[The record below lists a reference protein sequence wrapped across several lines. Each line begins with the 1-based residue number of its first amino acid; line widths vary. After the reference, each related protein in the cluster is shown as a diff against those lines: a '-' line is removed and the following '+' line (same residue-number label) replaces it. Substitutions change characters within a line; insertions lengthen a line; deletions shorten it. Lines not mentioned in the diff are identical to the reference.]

1 MLNLNVHS
9 AFDFLNSNITLDRLF
24 STLKKDGQTAAAVTD
39 LNRMHAVYRFMAAA
53 PAHNIKAVPGMEI
66 IIEDGMNGVPL
77 VLLAK
82 NRQGYLEL
90 VRLSAMLSYKNLSRT
105 PLAFAA
111 ENIHQCI
118 AIGKTEQSLEILSQL
133 AADEDDKYTAHDVK
147 NGDHR
152 YEKVYLKAAH
162 YVKPDERGALKVL
175 NAIRDNVKL
184 DIVSVG
190 NMYGDDCIQT
200 SDMIPK
206 EAEIYLKNNQAVLDK
221 CNVPLPSVQHTL
233 PVFDNPDKISSKD
246 YLMKQLKDK
255 FKRFEDRPD
264 AAEYLKRL
272 NYEYGIITDMGF
284 EDYFLIVA
292 DVVNYAKSNG
302 IYVGPGRGSSSASLV
317 SYLLNITEIDPLE
330 HHLLFERFLNPERVN
345 MPDIDI
351 DFEDSRRDEVVEYLI
366 EKYGDMRVANIITY
380 GTLSAKM
387 AARDVG
393 RVFGFTD
400 DELKMISNLV
410 PDEAGASLE
419 DAFSSKQFN
428 TLLEADSKYKAFKD
442 ITLKIEGLPR
452 HTSTHAAGLLLSSET
467 LTKNVPVI
475 FSEGHVMSQWPMKD
489 VEAAGLLKIDLLG
502 LKNLSLIRYMVSSIH
517 RTDKSF
523 SLNSIQEDPRVYKM
537 LSKGLTLGI
546 FQLES
551 AGIRRVIENF
561 KPESLKDLAAVLA
574 LYRPG
579 PMKEIDNFIYR
590 KEHPETIKY
599 PHEDLEDI
607 LKETFG
613 VIVYQEQIMQIAGK
627 IAGFSYGEA
636 DILRRA
642 MGKKDRAALTN
653 ERTHFIDGA
662 VKQKYSTQ
670 LAEDIFDLIME
681 FADYGFV
688 KSHAVAYGQ
697 VAYTMAYIKLHYPE
711 YFYAVILTHHRSNDE
726 KISQLLSEL
735 KVMRIQL
742 QPPDINQSLWQNT
755 KDEGILLG
763 FSMISGISKPL
774 YEAIVNAKKAEGPF
788 KDIFDLTARTDFK
801 FNEKILRNLIMSGAL
816 DSFEE
821 NRKTML
827 QTIPDVLSTVSD
839 GYQHDSFLS
848 SLGFNLKKEY
858 HYAEEMSGLEKI
870 EGEKEA
876 LGFYISTH
884 PVLLKHQ
891 ALEFIPFS
899 LIHHKRK
906 YGKYLL
912 CIEDYRTIKVK
923 KTGQNMAFLTLTD
936 GHSTIDG
943 VLFAKEYFKY
953 HPLLQHSLVAASA
966 TYGMRQGK
974 PQLVIDELYSLDD
987 YVQNYVK
994 KTRKIY
1000 IRDVD
1005 IKEISELLSSD
1016 GVPIHDFNTG
1026 DVAGYIKT
1034 SNIEP
1039 LISKIHYENIRLIV

>member
-9 AFDFLNSNITLDRLF
+9 SFDFLNSNITLERLCDRLK
-24 STLKKDGQTAAAVTD
+24 SDGQNAVAVTD
-39 LNRMHAVYRFMAAA
+39 LNRMHAVYRLMALA
-53 PAHNIKAVPGMEI
+53 PEYGIKPVPGMEV

-82 NRQGYLEL
+82 NHQGYLEL
-90 VRLSAMLSYKNLSRT
+90 VRTSAMLSYRSLTRT
-105 PLAFAA
+105 PLKFVQDTVK
-111 ENIHQCI
+111 NCI
-118 AIGKTEQSLEILSQL
+118 AIGKTSDAPDIL
-133 AADEDDKYTAHDVK
+133 AALNIPEDDKYLSHDTD
-147 NGDHR
+147 GA
-152 YEKVYLKAAH
+152 YEKVFIKAAH
-162 YVKPDERGALKVL
+162 YVNPDERGSLKVL
-175 NAIRDNVKL
+175 NAIRDNQKL
-184 DIVSVG
+184 SIDSVQ
-190 NMYGDDCIQT
+190 NLHGDACIQT
-200 SDMIPK
+200 RNMVPESALEYLSNN
-206 EAEIYLKNNQAVLDK
+206 EAVINK
-221 CNVPLPSVQHTL
+221 CSVPVPSVQHTL
-233 PVFDNPDKISSKD
+233 PKFKNPENISSKD
-246 YLMKQLKDK
+246 YLWQLLMERIEARQFNAPADYMERLK
-255 FKRFEDRPD
+255 F
-264 AAEYLKRL
+264 
-272 NYEYGIITDMGF
+272 EYGIITNMGF
-284 EDYFLIVA
+284 EDYFLIVQ
-292 DVVNYAKSNG
+292 DLVNYAKSSG

-317 SYLLNITEIDPLE
+317 SYLLNITEVDPLE
-330 HHLLFERFLNPERVN
+330 YNLLFERFLNPERIS

-366 EKYGDMRVANIITY
+366 KQYGDMQVANIITY

-400 DELKMISNLV
+400 DELKLLSNLV
-410 PDEAGASLE
+410 PDEVNATLS
-419 DAFSSKQFN
+419 DAFNTKRFK
-428 TLLEADSKYKAFKD
+428 TLLEADDKYKTFMD

-467 LTKNVPVI
+467 LTNSVPVI
-475 FSEGHVMSQWPMKD
+475 FSEDHVMSQWPMKD

-502 LKNLSLIRYMVSSIH
+502 LKNLSLIRYMVQSI
-517 RTDKSF
+517 RRIDKSF
-523 SLNSIQEDPRVYKM
+523 SLERITEDKRVYKM

-551 AGIRRVIENF
+551 AGIRRVIEKF
-561 KPESLKDLAAVLA
+561 EPESLKDLAAVLA

-590 KEHPETIKY
+590 KEHPETIRY
-599 PHEDLEDI
+599 PHPDLEGI

-653 ERTHFIDGA
+653 ERQHFIDGA
-662 VKQKYSTQ
+662 VKKNYTAE
-670 LAEDIFDLIME
+670 LAENIFDLIME

-688 KSHAVAYGQ
+688 KSHAVAYGK
-697 VAYTMAYIKLHYPE
+697 VAYTMAFMKLHYPAH
-711 YFYAVILTHHRSNDE
+711 FYAVILTHHRSNDE

-735 KVMRIQL
+735 KMMRIPL
-742 QPPDINQSLWQNT
+742 RAPDINTSVWQNSQ
-755 KDEGILLG
+755 DEGIRLG
-763 FSMISGISKPL
+763 FSMVNNVSKPL
-774 YEAIVNAKKAEGPF
+774 YDAIIEARKLEGPF
-788 KDIFDLTARTDFK
+788 KDIYDLVSRTDFK
-801 FNEKILRNLIMSGAL
+801 FNEKILRSLIISGAL
-816 DSFEE
+816 DSFKE

-827 QTIPDVLSTVSD
+827 QTIPDILSTVSD

-858 HYAEEMSGLEKI
+858 RHADEMDGTDRI

-891 ALEFIPFS
+891 ELEFIPFS

-906 YGKYLL
+906 HGTYLL
-912 CIEDYRTIKVK
+912 HIEDFRTIKVK
-923 KTGQNMAFLTLTD
+923 KTGQNMAFLTLSD
-936 GHSTIDG
+936 GHSNIDG

-953 HPLLQHSLVAASA
+953 HPMLKESIVAAEA
-966 TYGMRQGK
+966 TYGMREGR
-974 PQLVIDELYSLDD
+974 PQLVIDRLYKPED
-987 YVQNYVK
+987 YVSAYIE
-994 KTRKIY
+994 KTQKIY

-1005 IKEISELLSSD
+1005 IDEIYELLSDS
-1016 GVPIHDFNTG
+1016 GVPVHDFNTKQI
-1026 DVAGYIKT
+1026 AGFIKISEIGT
-1034 SNIEP
+1034 
-1039 LISKIHYENIRLIV
+1039 LISKIHVENIRLIV

>member
-9 AFDFLNSNITLDRLF
+9 SFDFLNSNITLERLCEK
-24 STLKKDGQTAAAVTD
+24 LKSDGQHAVAVTD
-39 LNRMHAVYRFMAAA
+39 LNRMHAVYRLMALASEYD
-53 PAHNIKAVPGMEI
+53 IKAVPGMEI

-90 VRLSAMLSYKNLSRT
+90 VRTSAMLSYRSLTRTSLKFAEDNIKN
-105 PLAFAA
+105 
-111 ENIHQCI
+111 CI
-118 AIGKTEQSLEILSQL
+118 AIGKTADAPAILSGL
-133 AADEDDKYTAHDVK
+133 NIAEEDKYLSHDTD
-147 NGDHR
+147 GD
-152 YEKVYLKAAH
+152 YGKVFMKAAH
-162 YVKPDERGALKVL
+162 YVNSNERGSLKVL
-175 NAIRDNVKL
+175 NAIRDNQKL
-184 DIVSVG
+184 SIDSVQ
-190 NMYGDDCIQT
+190 NLHGDACLQT
-200 SDMIPK
+200 HDTVPEDARM
-206 EAEIYLKNNQAVLDK
+206 YLKNNEEIINK
-221 CNVPLPSVQHTL
+221 CNVPIPSVQHTL
-233 PVFDNPDKISSKD
+233 PKFKNPEDISSRDYLWQLLMERFEERNFNVPDK
-246 YLMKQLKDK
+246 YLERLK
-255 FKRFEDRPD
+255 FEYD
-264 AAEYLKRL
+264 
-272 NYEYGIITDMGF
+272 IITNMGF
-284 EDYFLIVA
+284 EDYFLIVQ
-292 DVVNYAKSNG
+292 DLVNYAKSNG

-317 SYLLNITEIDPLE
+317 SFLLNITEVDPLE
-330 HHLLFERFLNPERVN
+330 YNLLFERFLNPERVS

-351 DFEDSRRDEVVEYLI
+351 DFEDSRRDEVVVYLI
-366 EKYGDMRVANIITY
+366 KQYGDMQVANIITY

-393 RVFGFTD
+393 RVFGFSD
-400 DELKMISNLV
+400 DELKLLSNLV
-410 PDEAGASLE
+410 PDEPNASLS
-419 DAFSSKQFN
+419 DAFESRRFN
-428 TLLEADSKYKAFKD
+428 TLLEADDKYKTFMD

-467 LTKNVPVI
+467 LTNSVPVI

-502 LKNLSLIRYMVSSIH
+502 LKNLSLIRYMVQSI
-517 RTDKSF
+517 RRIDKGF
-523 SLNSIQEDPRVYKM
+523 SLDRITEDKRVYKM

-561 KPESLKDLAAVLA
+561 KPGSLKDLAAVLA

-590 KEHPETIKY
+590 KEHPETIEY
-599 PHEDLEDI
+599 PHPDLAEI
-607 LKETFG
+607 LEETFG

-653 ERTHFIDGA
+653 ERQHFIDGA
-662 VKQKYSTQ
+662 VKKNYTAE
-670 LAEDIFDLIME
+670 LAENIFDLIME

-688 KSHAVAYGQ
+688 KSHAVAYGK
-697 VAYTMAYIKLHYPE
+697 VAYTMAYMKLHFPE
-711 YFYAVILTHHRSNDE
+711 HFYAVILTHHRSNDE
-726 KISQLLSEL
+726 KISQLLNEL
-735 KVMRIQL
+735 KMMRIQL
-742 QPPDINQSLWQNT
+742 HPPDINTSVWQNSQG
-755 KDEGILLG
+755 DGIRLG
-763 FSMISGISKPL
+763 FSMVNGVSKPL
-774 YEAIVNAKKAEGPF
+774 YDAIAAARKQEGPF
-788 KDIFDLTARTDFK
+788 QDIYDLVSRTDFK
-801 FNEKILRNLIMSGAL
+801 FNEKILRNLIISGAL
-816 DSFEE
+816 DSFKE

-827 QTIPDVLSTVSD
+827 QTIPDTLSTVSD

-858 HYAEEMSGLEKI
+858 RYADEMDGTEMI

-891 ALEFIPFS
+891 ELEFIPFS

-906 YGKYLL
+906 HGTYLL
-912 CIEDYRTIKVK
+912 HIEDFRTIKVK

-936 GHSTIDG
+936 GHSNVDG

-953 HPLLQHSLVAASA
+953 HPLLKESIVAAEA

-974 PQLVIDELYSLDD
+974 PQLVIDRLYKPED
-987 YVQNYVK
+987 YVSTYIE

-1000 IRDVD
+1000 IRDVNID
-1005 IKEISELLSSD
+1005 EISELLSEH

-1026 DVAGYIKT
+1026 QVVGYIKI
-1034 SNIEP
+1034 SEIRA
-1039 LISKIHYENIRLIV
+1039 LISKIHFENIRLIV

>member
-9 AFDFLNSNITLDRLF
+9 SFDFLNSNITLERLCGK
-24 STLKKDGQTAAAVTD
+24 LKSDGQRAVAVTD
-39 LNRMHAVYRFMAAA
+39 LNRMHAVYRLMALA
-53 PAHNIKAVPGMEI
+53 PKYDIKPVPGMEI

-82 NRQGYLEL
+82 NHQGYLEL
-90 VRLSAMLSYKNLSRT
+90 IRTSAMLSYRSLTRTSLKFVQDNIKN
-105 PLAFAA
+105 
-111 ENIHQCI
+111 CI
-118 AIGKTEQSLEILSQL
+118 AIGKTADAESILSGL
-133 AADEDDKYTAHDVK
+133 SIPEEDKYLSHNTG
-147 NGDHR
+147 GD
-152 YEKVYLKAAH
+152 YKKMFIKAAH
-162 YVKPDERGALKVL
+162 YVNSNERGSLKVL
-175 NAIRDNVKL
+175 NAIRDNQKL
-184 DIVSVG
+184 SIDSVQ
-190 NMYGDDCIQT
+190 NLHGDACIQT
-200 SDMIPK
+200 HDMVPE
-206 EAEIYLKNNQAVLDK
+206 EARMYLKNNEEIINK
-221 CNVPLPSVQHTL
+221 CNVPIPSVQHTL
-233 PVFDNPDKISSKD
+233 PKFKNPEDISSKD
-246 YLMKQLKDK
+246 YLWQLLMEHFEERSFSEPDK
-255 FKRFEDRPD
+255 YMER
-264 AAEYLKRL
+264 LKF
-272 NYEYGIITDMGF
+272 EYGIITSMGF
-284 EDYFLIVA
+284 EDYFLIVQ
-292 DVVNYAKSNG
+292 DLVNYAKSNG

-317 SYLLNITEIDPLE
+317 SYLLNITEVDPLE
-330 HHLLFERFLNPERVN
+330 YNLLFERFLNPERVS

-366 EKYGDMRVANIITY
+366 KQYGDMRVANIITY

-393 RVFGFTD
+393 RVFGFSD
-400 DELKMISNLV
+400 DELKLLSNLV
-410 PDEAGASLE
+410 PDEPNASLS
-419 DAFSSKQFN
+419 DAFNSRRFN
-428 TLLEADSKYKAFKD
+428 TLLEADDKYKTFMD

-467 LTKNVPVI
+467 LTNSVPVL
-475 FSEGHVMSQWPMKD
+475 FTEGHVMSQWPMKD

-502 LKNLSLIRYMVSSIH
+502 LKNLSLIRYMVQSIR
-517 RTDKSF
+517 RTDKGF
-523 SLNSIQEDPRVYKM
+523 SLDSIREDKRVYKM

-590 KEHPETIKY
+590 KEHPETIEY
-599 PHEDLEDI
+599 PHPDLEDI

-653 ERTHFIDGA
+653 ERQHFIDGA
-662 VKQKYSTQ
+662 VKKNYTAE
-670 LAEDIFDLIME
+670 LADNIFDLIME

-688 KSHAVAYGQ
+688 KSHAVAYGK
-697 VAYTMAYIKLHYPE
+697 VAYTMAYMKLHYPAH
-711 YFYAVILTHHRSNDE
+711 FYAVILTHHRSNDE
-726 KISQLLSEL
+726 KISQLLNEL
-735 KVMRIQL
+735 KMMRIQL
-742 QPPDINQSLWQNT
+742 LPPDINTSVWQNSQG
-755 KDEGILLG
+755 EGIRLG
-763 FSMISGISKPL
+763 FSMVNGVSRPL
-774 YEAIVNAKKAEGPF
+774 YDAIVAARKLEGPF
-788 KDIFDLTARTDFK
+788 KDIYDLVSRSDFK
-801 FNEKILRNLIMSGAL
+801 FNEKILRNLILSGAL
-816 DSFEE
+816 DSFKE

-827 QTIPDVLSTVSD
+827 QTIPDTLSTVSD

-858 HYAEEMSGLEKI
+858 RYAKEMDGTEMI

-891 ALEFIPFS
+891 ELEFIPFA

-906 YGKYLL
+906 YGTYLL
-912 CIEDYRTIKVK
+912 HIEDFRTIKVK

-936 GHSTIDG
+936 GHTNIDG

-953 HPLLQHSLVAASA
+953 HPMLKESIVAAEA
-966 TYGMRQGK
+966 TYGTRQGK
-974 PQLVIDELYSLDD
+974 PQLVIDRLYKPED
-987 YVQNYVK
+987 YVSAYIE

-1000 IRDVD
+1000 IRDVNID
-1005 IKEISELLSSD
+1005 EISELLSEQ
-1016 GVPIHDFNTG
+1016 GVPIHDFNTQQL
-1026 DVAGYIKT
+1026 AGYIKISDIKT
-1034 SNIEP
+1034 
-1039 LISKIHYENIRLIV
+1039 LISKIHFENIRLIV

>member
-1 MLNLNVHS
+1 
-9 AFDFLNSNITLDRLF
+9 
-24 STLKKDGQTAAAVTD
+24 
-39 LNRMHAVYRFMAAA
+39 
-53 PAHNIKAVPGMEI
+53 
-66 IIEDGMNGVPL
+66 
-77 VLLAK
+77 
-82 NRQGYLEL
+82 
-90 VRLSAMLSYKNLSRT
+90 
-105 PLAFAA
+105 
-111 ENIHQCI
+111 
-118 AIGKTEQSLEILSQL
+118 
-133 AADEDDKYTAHDVK
+133 
-147 NGDHR
+147 
-152 YEKVYLKAAH
+152 
-162 YVKPDERGALKVL
+162 
-175 NAIRDNVKL
+175 
-184 DIVSVG
+184 
-190 NMYGDDCIQT
+190 
-200 SDMIPK
+200 
-206 EAEIYLKNNQAVLDK
+206 
-221 CNVPLPSVQHTL
+221 
-233 PVFDNPDKISSKD
+233 
-246 YLMKQLKDK
+246 
-255 FKRFEDRPD
+255 
-264 AAEYLKRL
+264 
-272 NYEYGIITDMGF
+272 
-284 EDYFLIVA
+284 
-292 DVVNYAKSNG
+292 
-302 IYVGPGRGSSSASLV
+302 
-317 SYLLNITEIDPLE
+317 
-330 HHLLFERFLNPERVN
+330 
-345 MPDIDI
+345 
-351 DFEDSRRDEVVEYLI
+351 
-366 EKYGDMRVANIITY
+366 
-380 GTLSAKM
+380 
-387 AARDVG
+387 
-393 RVFGFTD
+393 
-400 DELKMISNLV
+400 
-410 PDEAGASLE
+410 
-419 DAFSSKQFN
+419 
-428 TLLEADSKYKAFKD
+428 
-442 ITLKIEGLPR
+442 
-452 HTSTHAAGLLLSSET
+452 
-467 LTKNVPVI
+467 
-475 FSEGHVMSQWPMKD
+475 
-489 VEAAGLLKIDLLG
+489 
-502 LKNLSLIRYMVSSIH
+502 
-517 RTDKSF
+517 
-523 SLNSIQEDPRVYKM
+523 
-537 LSKGLTLGI
+537 
-546 FQLES
+546 
-551 AGIRRVIENF
+551 
-561 KPESLKDLAAVLA
+561 
-574 LYRPG
+574 
-579 PMKEIDNFIYR
+579 MKEIDNFIYR

-912 CIEDYRTIKVK
+912 CSEDYRTIKVK